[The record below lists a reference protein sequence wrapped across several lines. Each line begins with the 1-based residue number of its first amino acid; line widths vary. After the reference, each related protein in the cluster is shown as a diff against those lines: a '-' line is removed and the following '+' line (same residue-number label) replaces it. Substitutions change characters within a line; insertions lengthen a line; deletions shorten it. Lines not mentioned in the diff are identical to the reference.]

1 MRVSSD
7 RGDSANL
14 RSIPPADY
22 ACLPTLLQPAAYI
35 CVIRDVDSDRYRIQA
50 TNQPRWLIEAA
61 FAERTREFGIELLS
75 ILESDN
81 IAESEARLFERHHA
95 TLSADWLAL
104 DTYQLRELQK
114 SDLQVNAHRS
124 QYISPDEMQGLE
136 YEQPTNSDL
145 PQWQGRS
152 PQLAPEDRLDEA
164 QRSNPQSTLGSNR
177 YGAHSHR
184 RCGRL
189 LFSSELESDQSRRSI
204 RQAIDEAITDLWTDH
219 PWKCLAALALVVLF
233 CLATVDLSCSPYGG
247 CPDTRSATTDSFAGS
262 SSSTQQAAAKPGPTY
277 RVLRAVTARE
287 CPAQNCPAV
296 SRLSDGAEIRSLGF
310 ALGDKVDG
318 SANWVRF
325 KQNGETVFVPRK
337 LLSLIR

>member
-1 MRVSSD
+1 M
-7 RGDSANL
+7 

-22 ACLPTLLQPAAYI
+22 ASLPKLRHPAAYI

-50 TNQPRWLIEAA
+50 TDQPRSLIEAA

-95 TLSADWLAL
+95 TLSAGWLAL

-124 QYISPDEMQGLE
+124 QYISPDQIQGLE
-136 YEQPTNSDL
+136 YEQPTDSDL

-152 PQLAPEDRLDEA
+152 SQLAQKDRLDEA
-164 QRSNPQSTLGSNR
+164 QRSNPPSTLGSNR
-177 YGAHSHR
+177 YGARSHR
-184 RCGRL
+184 PRGRPL
-189 LFSSELESDQSRRSI
+189 SLAEDQYDQSRRSI
-204 RQAIDEAITDLWTDH
+204 RRAIDEAITNLWVNH
-219 PWKCLAALALVVLF
+219 PWKCLAALALVALF
-233 CLATVDLSCSPYGG
+233 CLATVDLSCNPYGG
-247 CPDTRSATTDSFAGS
+247 CPDTRSTAIDSSARS
-262 SSSTQQAAAKPGPTY
+262 SSSTQQSAVKPGPTY

-287 CPAQNCPAV
+287 CPAQHCVAV
-296 SRLSDGAEIRSLGF
+296 SRLSSGAEIRSLGF

-325 KQNGETVFVPRK
+325 KQNGKTVYVPRK
-337 LLSLIR
+337 FVSLIR